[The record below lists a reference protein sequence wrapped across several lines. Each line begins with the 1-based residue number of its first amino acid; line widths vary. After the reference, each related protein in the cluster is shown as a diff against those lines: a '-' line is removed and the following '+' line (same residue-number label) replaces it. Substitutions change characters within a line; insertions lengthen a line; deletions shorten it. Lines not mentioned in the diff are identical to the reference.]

1 MLHTPKNT
9 LSKHIRK
16 RREELLKKDRSFSL
30 RQVAF
35 RIGME
40 PSYLSK
46 LERGEAVSL
55 SEEKIRALSKELDV
69 DKDILLALAGKISSD
84 VQKVIR
90 DRPQLFAQLIRNL
103 KNKPD
108 HAVLRIIHEVRAGD
122 L

>member
-1 MLHTPKNT
+1 MLHSNKDIF
-9 LSKHIRK
+9 SSHIRK
-16 RREELLKKDRSFSL
+16 RREQLLKKDRSFSL

-55 SEEKIRALSKELDV
+55 SEEKIRALSKELGV
-69 DKDILLALAGKISSD
+69 DKDMLLALAGKISSD

-90 DRPQLFAQLIRNL
+90 ERPQLFAQLIRNL
-103 KNKPD
+103 KGIPD
-108 HAVLRIIHEVRAGD
+108 HAVLRIIHEVRAGRQ
-122 L
+122 